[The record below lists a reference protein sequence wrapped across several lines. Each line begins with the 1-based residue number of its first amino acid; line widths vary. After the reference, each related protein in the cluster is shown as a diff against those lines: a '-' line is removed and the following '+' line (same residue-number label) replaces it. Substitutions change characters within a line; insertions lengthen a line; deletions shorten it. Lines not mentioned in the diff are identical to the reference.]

1 MKDYNFSNNYENVN
15 SWSIEKDVITDSN
28 EVKKVDSLL
37 NLLSSYPNLLN
48 YLKSKKILYV
58 PSLAVLAGV
67 SIIEMISL
75 ISIINI
81 KRLEAIHYEYE
92 DKVNS
97 LNDINRGRES
107 NFKNL
112 IQHTSLMSNP
122 SPSYL
127 FAFFLQETMPKNVQL
142 VDYTVDNTGFKL
154 SAISNDMNSTKKF
167 ISLLIE
173 NKIIDRNSLKINRLV
188 SQSSNM
194 EQDGIR
200 ENISSN
206 ESIVLEVSG
215 KLNQLSLRD
224 RMQFHKESQNLG
236 IYKKLSTYS
245 KLLELLR

>member
-48 YLKSKKILYV
+48 YLKSKKILYI

>member
-37 NLLSSYPNLLN
+37 NLLRSYPNLLN
-48 YLKSKKILYV
+48 YLKSKKILYI

-67 SIIEMISL
+67 SIIEMTSL